1 MKRQTF
7 SGKMEEIIYARLNAG
22 EDLLPAIWDICKQHD
37 VKTGVLLD
45 ATGSMETV
53 RLQRF
58 PHQARK
64 GSSGIDIVE
73 ILGQLE
79 VSAHG
84 IIGLGWSPDKPVT
97 VPQEL
102 VPFSHGPNSLVEHE
116 GPYCHVH
123 IVVSSASQTVCG
135 HLMEGSQICR
145 NLEWES

>member
-1 MKRQTF
+1 M
-7 SGKMEEIIYARLNAG
+7 
-22 EDLLPAIWDICKQHD
+22 
-37 VKTGVLLD
+37 LLD

-84 IIGLGWSPDKPVT
+84 IIGLGWSPDKSVT

-145 NLEWES
+145 NTWNGKAKAPSHFSVAIAKVAGVILRATYDRTGYYHDIVAT